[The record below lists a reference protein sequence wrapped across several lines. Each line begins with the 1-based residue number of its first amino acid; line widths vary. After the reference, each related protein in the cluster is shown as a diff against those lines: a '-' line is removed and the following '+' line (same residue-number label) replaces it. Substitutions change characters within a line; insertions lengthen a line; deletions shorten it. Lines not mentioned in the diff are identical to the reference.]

1 MTQVPDTLL
10 ATVRAELSTAQLGDV
25 LDTLGRRHQFL
36 PPAIQPAVPGAR
48 LVGRAMPLLEVAATP
63 DDHSFGLMF
72 EALDSLGADEVYVA
86 AAGAPPFALWGELMT
101 TRALAQ
107 GAAGAV
113 LDGYMR
119 DSREIRA
126 MTLPVFARGSYAQD
140 QRGRGRVV
148 AYREPVRI
156 AEVAVR
162 PGDLIVGDDDG
173 VLAVPS
179 EVAAEC
185 VEKALEKRR
194 METIIA
200 REIEGG
206 LSTTEAWEKYG
217 VM

>member
-1 MTQVPDTLL
+1 
-10 ATVRAELSTAQLGDV
+10 
-25 LDTLGRRHQFL
+25 
-36 PPAIQPAVPGAR
+36 
-48 LVGRAMPLLEVAATP
+48 
-63 DDHSFGLMF
+63 
-72 EALDSLGADEVYVA
+72 
-86 AAGAPPFALWGELMT
+86 MT

-119 DSREIRA
+119 DSREIRG

-173 VLAVPS
+173 VLVVPS

-194 METIIA
+194 MEPESPKRSGPGFQHRGVREVWGDVEA
-200 REIEGG
+200 RPGPR
-206 LSTTEAWEKYG
+206 
-217 VM
+217 

>member
-1 MTQVPDTLL
+1 MSP
-10 ATVRAELSTAQLGDV
+10 
-25 LDTLGRRHQFL
+25 
-36 PPAIQPAVPGAR
+36 PPAHR
-48 LVGRAMPLLEVAATP
+48 
-63 DDHSFGLMF
+63 
-72 EALDSLGADEVYVA
+72 
-86 AAGAPPFALWGELMT
+86 PFALWGELMN

-107 GAAGAV
+107 RAAGAV

-119 DSREIRA
+119 DSRQIRA
-126 MTLPVFARGSYAQD
+126 MALPVFARGSYAQD

-156 AEVAVR
+156 AEVAIR

-173 VLAVPS
+173 VLSVPS

-194 METIIA
+194 IEIRIA
-200 REIEGG
+200 EEIEAG
-206 LSTTEAWEKYG
+206 LSTAQAFDRYG